1 MAEQKWVSLYLQ
13 GYNSWAVWRR
23 FKAEGTDY
31 RIPLIIA
38 ADLLSN
44 ATGIPQRHGYSAKA
58 GFLNETNYN
67 ATVSAQ
73 GIDELDTKLWLFK

>member
-13 GYNSWAVWRR
+13 GYNSWAEWKR
-23 FKAEGTDY
+23 FKAEGNVS

-44 ATGIPQRHGYSAKA
+44 ATGIPQIHGYSATA
-58 GFLNETNYN
+58 GSLNETNYN
-67 ATVSAQ
+67 AAVSAQ
-73 GIDELDTKLWLFK
+73 GIDDFDTKLWLLK